1 MLLYLCRDQSLIKL
15 IKPWTK
21 PNTSGNV
28 LTLLLTGSL
37 LSLSNKYHELV
48 LSSKTE
54 YYSSFVSSVSH
65 NPKCL
70 WQTVNKLLHG
80 KSSSPL
86 PTTSGT
92 SLADRFASFFHRQ
105 NIKTPSFTSNL
116 AISSPHSPSA
126 PLTSQF
132 SLRLQNPKC
141 SRSTHSFNG
150 PFSGTTHVSRYQKGK
165 TNRDF
170 TEARDSEWQ
179 WHQLGHMQVCTC
191 SRQTTTP
198 APHHSVFTGRMPFL
212 PPNQQCQ
219 STEGKIH
226 ILNIV
231 LSYAVGPLHV
241 VLLCLRQ
248 FTCIF
253 IADKSTLC
261 YYFL

>member
-21 PNTSGNV
+21 PKTSGNV

-92 SLADRFASFFHRQ
+92 SLADRFASFFTG
-105 NIKTPSFTSNL
+105 K
-116 AISSPHSPSA
+116 ISKLHLSPATLLYRLPIHLLP

-132 SLRLQNPKC
+132 SLRLQNPKS
-141 SRSTHSFNG
+141 SRSTHSFND
-150 PFSGTTHVSRYQKGK
+150 PFSGTTQVSRYQKGK
-165 TNRDF
+165 TNLDF
-170 TEARDSEWQ
+170 TEARDSE
-179 WHQLGHMQVCTC
+179 
-191 SRQTTTP
+191 
-198 APHHSVFTGRMPFL
+198 
-212 PPNQQCQ
+212 
-219 STEGKIH
+219 
-226 ILNIV
+226 
-231 LSYAVGPLHV
+231 
-241 VLLCLRQ
+241 
-248 FTCIF
+248 
-253 IADKSTLC
+253 
-261 YYFL
+261 